1 MVIKINITSA
11 RGTGPTSQTVAVGA
25 GFWRL
30 PAISATS
37 AGEKVAARQLDGNGL
52 TTKYTAALQYWQL
65 ERPHQ
70 DLTIEHHSFV
80 THTGT
85 SVTASSMWCTAP
97 SICLSKDT
105 HTHMLLRVSQLLY
118 PPSVF
123 RPTSLH
129 AQNLSRQPASVLQP
143 LAPRLPTSQQGTYL
157 HPWQSESLSCQADCY
172 WNISRV
178 ASTKVSHPGSSWQLL
193 VCLLEH
199 YLGRAVYL
207 HPLKDWT
214 INIVSQ

>member
-1 MVIKINITSA
+1 MVVKINITSA
-11 RGTGPTSQTVAVGA
+11 GGTGPTSQTVAVGA

-37 AGEKVAARQLDGNGL
+37 AGEKVAARQLDSNGL
-52 TTKYTAALQYWQL
+52 TTKYTDALQYWQL

-70 DLTIEHHSFV
+70 DLTIEHHSFG

-85 SVTASSMWCTAP
+85 SVTASSMQCTTP
-97 SICLSKDT
+97 SMWLIKDT
-105 HTHMLLRVSQLLY
+105 HTRLLLWVSRLFY
-118 PPSVF
+118 PPSVLQ
-123 RPTSLH
+123 PISLQD
-129 AQNLSRQPASVLQP
+129 QNLSRQPASVLQP
-143 LAPRLPTSQQGTYL
+143 LAPCLSTSEQGTFL
-157 HPWQSESLSCQADCY
+157 HPWQSESLSCQADFY
-172 WNISRV
+172 WIISRV

-199 YLGRAVYL
+199 YLGWAVYL